1 MPNILS
7 ESPSF
12 GSKKDKLKLNKILV
26 VQDPFELAKNVA
38 RSVSKS
44 NIGKCKPFLYIFIY
58 QFGSWTVTSS
68 FFTVHMLHKFRR
80 GLEVLNQGLFIHEL
94 FDINNDEDEILLTSV
109 KSQIEQEEVFRDI
122 GLLGI
127 LNGV

>member
-1 MPNILS
+1 
-7 ESPSF
+7 
-12 GSKKDKLKLNKILV
+12 
-26 VQDPFELAKNVA
+26 
-38 RSVSKS
+38 
-44 NIGKCKPFLYIFIY
+44 
-58 QFGSWTVTSS
+58 
-68 FFTVHMLHKFRR
+68 MLHKFRR

>member
-1 MPNILS
+1 MLHAP
-7 ESPSF
+7 F
-12 GSKKDKLKLNKILV
+12 LNLILV
-26 VQDPFELAKNVA
+26 SVNLSFISLFINLVLELLPV
-38 RSVSKS
+38 
-44 NIGKCKPFLYIFIY
+44 
-58 QFGSWTVTSS
+58 
-68 FFTVHMLHKFRR
+68 VHMLHKFRR